1 MQNQQQMQNQQHMQ
15 MQMQQDSGKVGR
27 SAIGTA
33 EALANA
39 LGTAPVSAC
48 AADLLSLAKAARR
61 LPTVTVM
68 RVCSAKKCSSLA
80 TQTKAN
86 LSPNIKETFKLK
98 GRVIKP
104 VAQPAKVFG
113 VSGASS
119 AFRATRVN

>member
-1 MQNQQQMQNQQHMQ
+1 MSINSRVPSRMVRP
-15 MQMQQDSGKVGR
+15 KF
-27 SAIGTA
+27 
-33 EALANA
+33 
-39 LGTAPVSAC
+39 
-48 AADLLSLAKAARR
+48 KA
-61 LPTVTVM
+61 VM